1 MLMRRCDDVPA
12 VGGVGRRMMKKAE
25 GSSLVVAEGG
35 GDGDDHLYSL
45 LPLLIRISVDKYS

>member
-1 MLMRRCDDVPA
+1 MRRCDDVPA